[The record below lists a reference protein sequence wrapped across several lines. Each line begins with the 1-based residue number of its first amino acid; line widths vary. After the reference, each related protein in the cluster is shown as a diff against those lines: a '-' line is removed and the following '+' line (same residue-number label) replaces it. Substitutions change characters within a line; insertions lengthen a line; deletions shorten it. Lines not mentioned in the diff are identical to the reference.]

1 MTCSTPATRHDSC
14 AEVVKTAPTV
24 ARQTDSVDLTRPWRE
39 YPSAAEMSA
48 RTPPA
53 RDRVVDLVR
62 AFSLVVVVFGHSFMA
77 QVAFVD
83 GGVELGNTLAQ
94 TRWLQPATWV
104 LQVMPLFFAAGAWA
118 NALSYRKAAAYPQW
132 LNARVRR
139 LVRPVIAYTGFW
151 IIASPLLLAWNYGI
165 ALALLRISTQ
175 LLWFLGAYLLVT
187 ALTPLLMRLSTRPV
201 LACAGWLMGALLV
214 DGIRLAGG
222 PSAIGLA
229 NFVLVWALA
238 GQTGLWAFSTRH
250 RPSVPAAVALIAAG
264 IGTNALLVGFGPWP
278 LSLVGLSTDE
288 ISNMAPPSVVLAIHC
303 IVLAGLVVVA
313 YSWLTRVSQWEWVWR
328 PTAVVNAAAMT
339 IYLWHLAAMILA
351 LSVLAGT
358 GQDLPGFSGGSW
370 LWPRL
375 EFWLLFAALTFGLV
389 WLMRPFEHI
398 PLPWWDAP
406 VKLHPMQS
414 WPYRLRSS
422 VSVVGVVLLA
432 AGLLALS
439 VTGLVGFPFGVTSSY
454 AGFEFTPGLSILV
467 ALAGIGLIRAGAV
480 GVDRSGSSLAAGFE

>member
-1 MTCSTPATRHDSC
+1 
-14 AEVVKTAPTV
+14 
-24 ARQTDSVDLTRPWRE
+24 VDLTRPWRE
-39 YPSAAEMSA
+39 YPSAAELSA
-48 RTPPA
+48 RTPPS

-77 QVAFVD
+77 QVAFVGD
-83 GGVELGNTLAQ
+83 GVELGNTLAQ

-118 NALSYRKAAAYPQW
+118 NALSYRKATSYPQW

-151 IIASPLLLAWNYGI
+151 IVASPLLLAWNYDI

-187 ALTPLLMRLSTRPV
+187 ALTPVLMRLSTRPV
-201 LACAGWLMGALLV
+201 LASVGWLLGALLV
-214 DGIRLAGG
+214 DLIRLAGG
-222 PSAIGLA
+222 PGAIGLA
-229 NFVLVWALA
+229 NFVIVWALA
-238 GQTGLWAFSTRH
+238 GQAGLWAFSTRH
-250 RPSVPAAVALIAAG
+250 RPGTGQALAIVAAG
-264 IGTNALLVGFGPWP
+264 ITANSLLVGFGPWP

-303 IVLAGLVVVA
+303 IVLAALVVVA
-313 YSWLTRVSQWEWVWR
+313 YPWLTRVSRLEWVWR
-328 PTAVVNAAAMT
+328 PTTVVNAAAMT

-351 LSVLAGT
+351 LAVLASR
-358 GQDLPGFSGGSW
+358 GQDLPGFSGSPW

-375 EFWLLFAALTFGLV
+375 TFWLLFAGFTFGLV

-406 VKLHPMQS
+406 PKLHPMQS
-414 WPYRLRSS
+414 WPYRLRSA
-422 VSVVGVVLLA
+422 VTIVGVVLVA
-432 AGLLALS
+432 VGLLALS

-454 AGFEFTPGLSILV
+454 AGFEFTPGLTILV
-467 ALAGIGLIRAGAV
+467 ALAGVGLIRAGAV
-480 GVDRSGSSLAAGFE
+480 GADRSGSSMASQFE